1 MNNLDYNKIII
12 TFFGVGFI
20 PFAPGTFGSL
30 AGLALGLVLISI
42 NIYLFY
48 FSIPILFILGII
60 SSNIHQKTTGKKD
73 DSIIVIDEVVGQ
85 LIAMLCVGNN
95 ISLIIAS
102 FVLFRI
108 FDIFKPWPAS
118 YVDKNINNGLG
129 VMLDD
134 VFAGIYVVIVIMGME
149 YLFIN
154 GA

>member
-12 TFFGVGFI
+12 TF
-20 PFAPGTFGSL
+20 
-30 AGLALGLVLISI
+30 SI

-60 SSNIHQKTTGKKD
+60 SSNIHQKTTGEKD

-95 ISLIIAS
+95 ISLIITS

-108 FDIFKPWPAS
+108 FDILKPWPAS
-118 YVDKNINNGLG
+118 YIDKNINNGLG